1 MKTSKINDAFGVQLL
16 EKAASVRTDDYSVGF
31 GILLLQLHDEFGERA
46 LAIAQLQNSLSR
58 ALNPDGAFRK

>member
-1 MKTSKINDAFGVQLL
+1 VQLL
-16 EKAASVRTDDYSVGF
+16 EKAASVRADDYSVGF

-58 ALNPDGAFRK
+58 ALNPDGTFRK